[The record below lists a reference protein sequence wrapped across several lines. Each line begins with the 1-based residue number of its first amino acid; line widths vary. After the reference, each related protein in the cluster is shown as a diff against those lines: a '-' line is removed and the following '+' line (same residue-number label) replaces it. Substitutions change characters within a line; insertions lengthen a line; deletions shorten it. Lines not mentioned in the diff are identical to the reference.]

1 LRIEL
6 GAVEIKRE
14 TLGDSFLVHKIVQCH
29 RTKER
34 LGKVELKVQRLAFDQ
49 DLYTAATTTITTTTT
64 TTTTRSRTL
73 EFWRSLKLYCRDGAQ
88 TYD

>member
-1 LRIEL
+1 MRIEL

-14 TLGDSFLVHKIVQCH
+14 TLGDSFLVHEIVQCH

-49 DLYTAATTTITTTTT
+49 DLYTAATITTTTT
-64 TTTTRSRTL
+64 TTTTRSSRTL

-88 TYD
+88 TYV